1 MPESERD
8 KTTTIFG
15 VIEPRKKTAAR
26 LPKPDPAHNAE
37 AALKN
42 AAVKELNGFIQHGKD
57 ALVSAGLITVQMEA
71 RV

>member
-8 KTTTIFG
+8 KTPAIFD
-15 VIEPRKKTAAR
+15 VIEPRKKTAPR
-26 LPKPDPAHNAE
+26 LIKPDPEHNAG

-42 AAVKELNGFIQHGKD
+42 AAVKELNGSMMHGKD
-57 ALVSAGLITVQMEA
+57 ALVSAGQIPVQMET